1 MKSMPKVFGPGSR
14 LGIVGGGQLAR
25 MIALSAAELGIAS
38 HIFTP
43 EPHSPA
49 SDVAAQITLAEYDD
63 EIALATF
70 AESVD
75 IITYEFENVPAKT
88 AALLARRR
96 PLHPNADALKTTQDR
111 LLEKEFISS
120 LSLPVAPFHAIDTLE
135 DLSRGVKNLGTPC
148 ILKTRRFGYDG
159 KGQIKITTNRS
170 LSRAFDEMAGAP
182 AILEAYIPFT
192 REISVVAA
200 RTAQGEFCAFDIC
213 ENVHCDHILQ
223 FTHVPANIQQ
233 ETADIAISA
242 AKKIAD
248 GLLYVGVIA
257 VEMFVTGD
265 SSRENIIINEIAP
278 RVHNS
283 AHWTIDGA
291 NTSQFQQHVRAIC
304 GLPLGSI
311 TRRGTIEMENI
322 VGDAT
327 ERWLD
332 FLAEPNTHL
341 HLYGKRE
348 TRPGRKMGHVT
359 RVWQ

>member
-1 MKSMPKVFGPGSR
+1 
-14 LGIVGGGQLAR
+14 

-43 EPHSPA
+43 ESHSPG
-49 SDVAAQITLAEYDD
+49 SDVAAQVTQAEYDD

-75 IITYEFENVPAKT
+75 IVTYEFENVPART
-88 AALLARRR
+88 AALLASRR
-96 PLHPNADALKTTQDR
+96 PLHPNADALKITQDR
-111 LLEKEFISS
+111 LLEKEFVTG
-120 LSLPVAPFHAIDTLE
+120 LNLPVAPFHAIDTLE
-135 DLSRGVKNLGTPC
+135 DLSRGVQNLGLPC

-159 KGQIKITTNRS
+159 KGQIKITADDS

-213 ENVHCDHILQ
+213 ENVHRNHILQ
-223 FTHVPANIQQ
+223 FTHVPASIQQ
-233 ETADIAISA
+233 KTEEIAISA
-242 AKKIAD
+242 ANKIAD
-248 GLLYVGVIA
+248 ALHYVGIVA
-257 VEMFVTGD
+257 VEMFVTDDHTG
-265 SSRENIIINEIAP
+265 ENIIINEIAP

-304 GLPLGSI
+304 GLPLGSV

-359 RVWQ
+359 RVR

>member
-43 EPHSPA
+43 ELHSPG
-49 SDVAAQITLAEYDD
+49 SDVAAQVTQAEYDD

-75 IITYEFENVPAKT
+75 LITYEFENIPAKT
-88 AALLARRR
+88 ASLLASRR
-96 PLHPNADALKTTQDR
+96 PLHPNADALKRTQDR

-120 LSLPVAPFHAIDTLE
+120 LNLPVAPFHATDTLE
-135 DLSRGVKNLGTPC
+135 DLCRGVQNLGSPC

-159 KGQIKITTNRS
+159 KGQIKITANDS

-213 ENVHCDHILQ
+213 ENVHRDHILQ
-223 FTHVPANIQQ
+223 FTHVPAKIQKK
-233 ETADIAISA
+233 TAEIAIAA

-248 GLLYVGVIA
+248 ALHYVGVIA

-265 SSRENIIINEIAP
+265 DSDENIIINEIAP

-304 GLPLGSI
+304 GLPLGS
-311 TRRGTIEMENI
+311 TMRRGTIEMENI

-332 FLAEPNTHL
+332 LLAEPNTHL

-359 RVWQ
+359 RVR

>member
-1 MKSMPKVFGPGSR
+1 VKTMPKVFGPGSR

-43 EPHSPA
+43 ESHSPG
-49 SDVAAQITLAEYDD
+49 SDVAARITQADYDD
-63 EIALATF
+63 ETALATF
-70 AESVD
+70 ADSVD
-75 IITYEFENVPAKT
+75 LITYEFENVPAST
-88 AALLARRR
+88 AALLASRR
-96 PLHPNADALKTTQDR
+96 PLHPNADALGTTQDR
-111 LLEKEFISS
+111 LSEKQFISG
-120 LSLPVAPFHAIDTLE
+120 LNLPVASFQAIDTLE
-135 DLSRGVKNLGTPC
+135 DLCRGVQNLGLPS

-159 KGQIKITTNRS
+159 KGQIKISANDS
-170 LSRAFDEMAGAP
+170 LRRAFDEMAGAP
-182 AILEAYIPFT
+182 AILESYIPFT

-213 ENVHCDHILQ
+213 ENIHRDHILQ
-223 FTHVPANIQQ
+223 FTHVPANIQKK
-233 ETADIAISA
+233 TAEIAITA
-242 AKKIAD
+242 AGKIAD
-248 GLLYVGVIA
+248 ALHYVGVIA

-265 SSRENIIINEIAP
+265 NSDENIIINEIAP

-304 GLPLGSI
+304 GLPLGSV

-332 FLAEPNTHL
+332 ILAEPNSHL

-348 TRPGRKMGHVT
+348 ARPGRKMGHVT
-359 RVWQ
+359 RVL

>member
-1 MKSMPKVFGPGSR
+1 MKSMPNVFGPGSR

-25 MIALSAAELGIAS
+25 MIALSAAELAISS

-43 EPHSPA
+43 EPHCPA
-49 SDVAAQITLAEYDD
+49 GDVAAQVTQAEYDD
-63 EIALATF
+63 EVALAAF
-70 AESVD
+70 ADSVD

-88 AALLARRR
+88 AALLASRR
-96 PLHPNADALKTTQDR
+96 PLHPNSDALETTQDR
-111 LLEKEFISS
+111 LLEKEFIAG
-120 LSLPVAPFHAIDTLE
+120 LNLPVASFHAIDTIE
-135 DLSRGVKNLGTPC
+135 DLSHGVQILGSPC

-159 KGQIKITTNRS
+159 KGQIKIEANDG
-170 LSRAFDEMAGAP
+170 LNRAFDKMSGAP

-200 RTAQGEFCAFDIC
+200 RNAVGEFCAFDIC
-213 ENVHCDHILQ
+213 ENVHRDHILQ
-223 FTHVPANIQQ
+223 FTYVPANIQNK
-233 ETADIAISA
+233 TAEIAISA
-242 AKKIAD
+242 ARKIAD
-248 GLLYVGVIA
+248 ALQYVGVVA
-257 VEMFVTGD
+257 VEMFVTSDG
-265 SSRENIIINEIAP
+265 SGERIIINEIAP

-304 GLPLGSI
+304 GLPLGSVA
-311 TRRGTIEMENI
+311 RRGTIEMENI

-332 FLAEPNTHL
+332 FLGEPNTHL

-359 RVWQ
+359 RVR

>member
-1 MKSMPKVFGPGSR
+1 MKTMPEVFGPGSR

-25 MIALSAAELGIAS
+25 MIALSAAELGIVS

-43 EPHSPA
+43 ESHSPG
-49 SDVAAQITLAEYDD
+49 SDVAAQITQADYDD
-63 EIALATF
+63 ETALATF
-70 AESVD
+70 ADSVD
-75 IITYEFENVPAKT
+75 IITYEFENVPART
-88 AALLARRR
+88 AALLASRR
-96 PLHPNADALKTTQDR
+96 PLHPNVDALATTQDR
-111 LLEKEFISS
+111 LLEKEFISG
-120 LSLPVAPFHAIDTLE
+120 LDLPVASFHKIDTLE
-135 DLSRGVKNLGTPC
+135 DLTQGVQILGLPC

-159 KGQIKITTNRS
+159 KGQSKIMPTDNLR
-170 LSRAFDEMAGAP
+170 LAFDDMAGAP

-200 RTAQGEFCAFDIC
+200 RTARGEFCAFDIC
-213 ENVHCDHILQ
+213 ENVHRDHILQ
-223 FTHVPANIQQ
+223 FTHVPANIQKT
-233 ETADIAISA
+233 TAEMAISS

-248 GLLYVGVIA
+248 ALQYVGVIA
-257 VEMFVTGD
+257 VEMFVVGAD
-265 SSRENIIINEIAP
+265 SDETIIVNEIAP

-304 GLPLGSI
+304 GLPLGSV

-327 ERWLD
+327 ERWLE

-359 RVWQ
+359 RVRS

>member
-1 MKSMPKVFGPGSR
+1 MESMPKVFGPGSR

-25 MIALSAAELGIAS
+25 MIALSAAELGISS

-43 EPHSPA
+43 ESHSPG
-49 SDVAAQITLAEYDD
+49 SDVAAQITQADYDD
-63 EIALATF
+63 EIALMRF
-70 AESVD
+70 ADSVD
-75 IITYEFENVPAKT
+75 IITYEFENVPART
-88 AALLARRR
+88 AALLASRR
-96 PLHPNADALKTTQDR
+96 PLNPNADALQKTQDR
-111 LLEKEFISS
+111 FLEKEFISS
-120 LSLPVAPFHAIDTLE
+120 LNLPVAAFHAIDTLD
-135 DLSRGVKNLGTPC
+135 DLSRGVRNLGSPC

-159 KGQIKITTNRS
+159 KGQIKITANAS
-170 LSRAFDEMAGAP
+170 LGRAFDEIAGAP

-192 REISVVAA
+192 REISIVAA
-200 RTAQGEFCAFDIC
+200 RTAQGEFRAFDIC
-213 ENVHCDHILQ
+213 ENVHRDHILQ
-223 FTHVPANIQQ
+223 FTHVPANIRQR
-233 ETADIAISA
+233 TADVAITA

-248 GLLYVGVIA
+248 ALTYVGVIA
-257 VEMFVTGD
+257 VEMFVTGND
-265 SSRENIIINEIAP
+265 SDEDIVINEIAP

-304 GLPLGSI
+304 GLPLGSV

-332 FLAEPNTHL
+332 LLGEPNTHL

-359 RVWQ
+359 RVRE

>member
-1 MKSMPKVFGPGSR
+1 MKSMPNVFGPGSR

-25 MIALSAAELGIAS
+25 MIALAAAELGISS

-49 SDVAAQITLAEYDD
+49 GDVAAEITQAAYDD
-63 EIALATF
+63 EIALAAF

-88 AALLARRR
+88 AAVLASRR
-96 PLHPNADALKTTQDR
+96 PLHPNANALETTQDR
-111 LLEKEFISS
+111 LLEKDFISN
-120 LSLPVAPFHAIDTLE
+120 LNLPVASFHAIDTIS
-135 DLSRGVKNLGTPC
+135 DLSRGVQTLGSPC

-159 KGQIKITTNRS
+159 KGQIKISANDS
-170 LSRAFDEMAGAP
+170 LSQAFDEMAGAP
-182 AILEAYIPFT
+182 AILEAFIPFT

-213 ENVHCDHILQ
+213 ENVHRDHILQ
-223 FTHVPANIQQ
+223 FTHVPANIQSK
-233 ETADIAISA
+233 TAAIAISA

-248 GLLYVGVIA
+248 ALQYVGIIA
-257 VEMFVTGD
+257 VEMFVISDD
-265 SSRENIIINEIAP
+265 SGERIIINEIAP

-304 GLPLGSI
+304 GLPLGSV

-359 RVWQ
+359 RVRE